1 MAMREFRI
9 AMQVFCIL
17 VIFCADITR
26 FRRAALASASLI
38 GL

>member
-1 MAMREFRI
+1 MVMRKSRI
-9 AMQVFCIL
+9 AMQGFCIQ
-17 VIFCADITR
+17 VIFCADVTR